1 MVRASG
7 AVQASR
13 DSRNHPDRAA
23 RHGQPTPGR
32 AVDRRA
38 GKQRI
43 YRVDPD
49 GLGVLRAEIDRFWS
63 KTLVAYKAVVEQ
75 RTKEE

>member
-1 MVRASG
+1 
-7 AVQASR
+7 
-13 DSRNHPDRAA
+13 
-23 RHGQPTPGR
+23 
-32 AVDRRA
+32 VDRRA